1 MLAGFP
7 RFEQEQPS
15 LAPKQ
20 QDHLRPD
27 WYKYFRNILLY
38 NVQPFGVY
46 FHGRGGE
53 SEAGE
58 DLGGS
63 GKGLGKDLGVAGFA
77 EQRYVCDERPAL
89 NGG

>member
-1 MLAGFP
+1 MF
-7 RFEQEQPS
+7 S
-15 LAPKQ
+15 
-20 QDHLRPD
+20 HLGST
-27 WYKYFRNILLY
+27 FT
-38 NVQPFGVY
+38 GV
-46 FHGRGGE
+46 GGE